1 MNTGVAAII
10 KAMASISKRKSGLR
24 RILGFVLLVSG
35 AWGLIAPQANLGL
48 TELRWMS
55 RYAFPGEAFVGIVF
69 LGLAYYLLGRVPPR
83 RASAEESI
91 SR

>member
-1 MNTGVAAII
+1 
-10 KAMASISKRKSGLR
+10 LR
-24 RILGFVLLVSG
+24 RIFGIVLLVAG

-55 RYAFPGEAFVGIVF
+55 RYAFPGEAIVGIVF
-69 LGLAYYLLGRVPPR
+69 LGLAYYLLGSVPQR
-83 RASAEESI
+83 SASAEEPV